1 MVDYT
6 ESELLNTV
14 IHFIGNKS
22 TGGELFLSVNDVDTG
37 ESELQEEL
45 KEYMISPYKEVAA
58 QQFTHLSD
66 LELNPMYNYATRI
79 FESPKTFDKQSKN
92 IATHLFN
99 CSAHPGIKEGE
110 LMIGL
115 VDNLIYNDEAV
126 MGLAIIKSES
136 KDTFFKTAQEK
147 TGFSIAVDHGIRKNK
162 IDKACLILN
171 THVENGL
178 IVMIIDRTNSKDE
191 EALFWRNSFLDV
203 KPVADSYNKTEKFM
217 TLAKNFIKDK
227 LPEEFEVSKTDQ
239 IDLLNKS
246 VAFFKSNEEFEYKN
260 FVREVIQEPGII
272 KSFGRYK
279 EDFAKANPLALEDEF
294 AISNSAVK
302 RQSRIFKSVLKLDK
316 NFHVYIHGD
325 SQYIEKGYDDERG
338 MNYYKIFY
346 KEES

>member
-6 ESELLNTV
+6 ESDLLHLA
-14 IHFIGNKS
+14 IHFIGNRS
-22 TGGELFLSVNDVDTG
+22 TGGDLFLSEKDVDTQNR
-37 ESELQEEL
+37 ELQDEL
-45 KEYMISPYKEVAA
+45 KEYLVAPYKDIPA

-79 FESPKTFDKQSKN
+79 FAEPATFEAQSQN
-92 IATHLFN
+92 IARHLYN

-110 LMIGL
+110 LLVGL
-115 VDNLIYNDEAV
+115 IDNLYYNDEAV

-136 KDTFFKTAQEK
+136 KDTFFKTPK
-147 TGFSIAVDHGIRKNK
+147 GSDGFSISVDEGLRKDK

-171 THVENGL
+171 THTDNGL
-178 IVMIIDRTNSKDE
+178 IVMVIDRTNSKDE
-191 EALFWRNSFLDV
+191 AIFWRNSFLDI

-239 IDLLNKS
+239 IELLNKS
-246 VAFFKSNEEFEYKN
+246 VAFFKSNEEFEYKS
-260 FVREVIQEPGII
+260 FMREVIQEPGMIQA
-272 KSFGRYK
+272 FGRYK
-279 EDFAKANPLALEDEF
+279 EDFAQANPLALEDEF

-325 SQYIEKGYDDERG
+325 SQLIEKGYDDEKR
-338 MNYYKIFY
+338 MNYYKIFF

>member
-6 ESELLNTV
+6 ESELLNLT
-14 IHFIGNKS
+14 IHFIGNRS
-22 TGGELFLSVNDVDTG
+22 TGGELFLSDKDPDTDDAD
-37 ESELQEEL
+37 LKDEL
-45 KEYMISPYKEVAA
+45 KEYLVAPYKEVPA

-79 FESPKTFDKQSKN
+79 FEKPKTFDAQCRN

-110 LMIGL
+110 LIIGL
-115 VDNLIYNDEAV
+115 LDNLLYNDEAV

-136 KDTFFKTAQEK
+136 KDTFFKAPK
-147 TGFSIAVDHGIRKNK
+147 TGKGFSITVDEGIRKDK

-171 THVENGL
+171 TNTEDGL
-178 IVMIIDRTNSKDE
+178 VVMVIDRTNSKDE
-191 EALFWRNSFLDV
+191 AFFWRNTFLDI

-246 VAFFKSNEEFEYKN
+246 MAFFKSNEEFEYKN
-260 FVREVIQEPGII
+260 FIREVIQEPGMI

-279 EDFAKANPLALEDEF
+279 NEFAQANPLALEDEF
-294 AISNSAVK
+294 AISDSAVK

-325 SQYIEKGYDDERG
+325 RQLIEKGYDDEKQ
-338 MNYYKIFY
+338 MNYYKIFF
-346 KEES
+346 KDES

>member
-6 ESELLNTV
+6 ESELLNMT
-14 IHFIGNKS
+14 IHFIGNRS
-22 TGGELFLSVNDVDTG
+22 TGGELFLSEKDVVTDGG
-37 ESELQEEL
+37 ELKEEL
-45 KEYMISPYKEVAA
+45 KEYLVSPYKEVPA

-79 FESPKTFDKQSKN
+79 FEEPKTFDAQCRN
-92 IATHLFN
+92 IAAHLFN

-110 LMIGL
+110 LLIGL
-115 VDNLIYNDEAV
+115 LDNLLYNDEAV
-126 MGLAIIKSES
+126 MGLALVKSES
-136 KDTFFKTAQEK
+136 KDTFFKTDQGKE
-147 TGFSIAVDHGIRKNK
+147 GFSIGVDEGIRKDK

-178 IVMIIDRTNSKDE
+178 IVMVIDRTNSKDE
-191 EALFWRNSFLDV
+191 ALFWRNTFLDI

-217 TLAKNFIKDK
+217 TLTKNFIKDK
-227 LPEEFEVSKTDQ
+227 LPSEFEVSKTDQ

-246 VAFFKSNEEFEYKN
+246 VAFFKSNEEFEYKS
-260 FVREVIQEPGII
+260 FMREVIQEPGMIQ
-272 KSFGRYK
+272 SFGRYK

-325 SQYIEKGYDDERG
+325 SQMIEKGYDDEKR
-338 MNYYKIFY
+338 MNFYKLFY

>member
-6 ESELLNTV
+6 ESALLNMA
-14 IHFIGNKS
+14 IHFIGNRS
-22 TGGELFLSVNDVDTG
+22 TGGELFIADKSPDTG
-37 ESELQEEL
+37 DNELQEEL
-45 KEYMISPYKEVAA
+45 KEYLGAPYKDVPA

-79 FESPKTFDKQSKN
+79 FEEPKTFDLQCRN
-92 IATHLFN
+92 IASHLFN

-110 LMIGL
+110 LLIGL
-115 VDNLIYNDEAV
+115 LDNLLYNDEAV

-136 KDTFFKTAQEK
+136 KDTFFKTTRGGK
-147 TGFSIAVDHGIRKNK
+147 GFAINADEGIPKNK

-178 IVMIIDRTNSKDE
+178 IVMVIDRTNSKDE
-191 EALFWRNSFLDV
+191 AMFWRNTFLDV

-217 TLAKNFIKDK
+217 TLTKNFIKDK

-239 IDLLNKS
+239 IELLNKS

-260 FVREVIQEPGII
+260 FVREVIQEPGMMR
-272 KSFGRYK
+272 SFGKYK
-279 EDFAKANPLALEDEF
+279 EEFAQANPLALEDEF
-294 AISNSAVK
+294 AISASAVK

-325 SQYIEKGYDDERG
+325 SQLIEKGYDDEKR
-338 MNYYKIFY
+338 MNYYKIFF